1 MMGLQITKINDC
13 YLRKCDLQYRGVLI
27 SGCHVI
33 YSIEV
38 SSFQGVM

>member
-1 MMGLQITKINDC
+1 MIYSIEVSLFQGVS
-13 YLRKCDLQYRGVLI
+13 CDLQYRGVLI

-38 SSFQGVM
+38 SLFQGVM